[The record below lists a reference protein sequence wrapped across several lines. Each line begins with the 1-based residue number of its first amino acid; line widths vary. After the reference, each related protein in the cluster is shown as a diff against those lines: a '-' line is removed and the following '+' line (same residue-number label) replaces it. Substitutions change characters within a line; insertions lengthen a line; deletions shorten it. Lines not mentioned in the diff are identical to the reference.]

1 MQLVLDALTVIFE
14 VLSGLIYALE
24 EVHHVSEPNVDLQF
38 IDVFEYFSRLYL
50 AVDVEADLWPI
61 EAEPLFVHYHH
72 FGRGF

>member
-38 IDVFEYFSRLYL
+38 IDVFEYFSSFYL
-50 AVDVEADLWPI
+50 TVDVQADLWSV